1 MRILAMTLLLGL
13 SVQLWAA
20 PIQVENIRIWAA
32 PDNTRIVFD
41 VSGPVQHRIEQLQ
54 DPQRI
59 VVDIQDAGLNTT
71 LPQPAATDKY
81 IYQLRSATQNQS
93 DLRMV
98 LDMKQDVEIN
108 SFLLPPNQGYGHRL
122 VIDVSAING
131 REELQSVSVSKTPAG
146 TRDVVDA
153 IDAGHGGDDP
163 GARGPGGAR
172 EKDLVLQIA
181 KQLAEMVNQERGMH
195 ALLVREG
202 DYFMPLRKRMEKA
215 RQNKADL
222 FISIHAD
229 AFRNSNVSGASV
241 YILSERGASSEAARL
256 LAERENA
263 SDLIGG
269 VSLDMEDDTL
279 ASVLLDLSQT
289 ASLEMSIDVADRVLA
304 SLKDLGNIHKRQV
317 QSAGFAVLK
326 SPDIPSILVETAYIS
341 NPVEEKKLRDAGYQQ
356 RMAGAVLQGLR
367 GYFHEHAPEG
377 TLLAALARRK
387 HVISRGDTLSAIAAQ
402 YHVSMQ
408 KLREHNGLKSDQVS
422 IGQVLSIPG
431 GGTASVVSRKHPSQD
446 L

>member
-1 MRILAMTLLLGL
+1 MTLLLLGL
-13 SVQLWAA
+13 SVQVGAA
-20 PIQVENIRIWAA
+20 TVQLENIRIWAA

-41 VSGPVQHRIEQLQ
+41 VSGPVEHRIEKLQ
-54 DPQRI
+54 DPRRI
-59 VVDIQDAGLNTT
+59 VVNILNAGLKTT
-71 LPQPAATDKY
+71 LPQPAAGDNY
-81 IYQLRSATQNQS
+81 LYQLRSGIQKQN

-98 LDMKQDVEIN
+98 LDIKQDAKVN

-122 VIDVSAING
+122 VIDLSEAGG
-131 REELQSVSVSKTPAG
+131 RQVLQTVTVNKTLSG
-146 TRDVVDA
+146 TRDVVIA

-163 GARGPGGAR
+163 GARGPGGSR

-181 KQLAEMVNQERGMH
+181 RQLAAMVNRERGMR

-229 AFRNSNVSGASV
+229 AFRNPGVRGASV
-241 YILSERGASSEAARL
+241 YILSGRGASSEAARL

-269 VSLDMEDDTL
+269 VSLDVEDDTL

-289 ASLEMSIDVADRVLA
+289 ASLEMSIDVADRVLG
-304 SLKDLGNIHKRQV
+304 SLKNLGNIHKRRV

-341 NPVEEKKLRDAGYQQ
+341 NPAEEKKLRDPGYQQ
-356 RMAGAVLQGLR
+356 RMAGAILQGLR
-367 GYFHEHAPEG
+367 GYFIEHAPDG
-377 TLLAALARRK
+377 TMLATVARRK

-408 KLREHNGLKSDQVS
+408 KLREHNGLKSDQVR
-422 IGQVLSIPG
+422 IGQVLTIPG
-431 GGTASVVSRKHPSQD
+431 EGDG
-446 L
+446 

>member
-1 MRILAMTLLLGL
+1 MRIMSMTLLLGFA
-13 SVQLWAA
+13 VQAWAA

-41 VSGPVQHRIEQLQ
+41 VSGPVDHRIEKLQ
-54 DPQRI
+54 DPRRI
-59 VVDIQDAGLNTT
+59 VVDIQNTGLNTT
-71 LPQPAATDKY
+71 LPQPAAADKY
-81 IYQLRSATQNQS
+81 IYQLRSAVQNQS
-93 DLRMV
+93 DLRLV
-98 LDMKQDVEIN
+98 FDIKQDVEVN

-122 VIDVSAING
+122 VVDLSETGG
-131 REELQSVSVSKTPAG
+131 RQEPQTISVIKTPAG
-146 TRDVVDA
+146 TRDVLVA

-181 KQLAEMVNQERGMH
+181 KQLAEMINQERGMR

-229 AFRNSNVSGASV
+229 AFRDHGVSGASV
-241 YILSERGASSEAARL
+241 YTLSERGASSEAARL

-269 VSLDMEDDTL
+269 VRLDVEDDTL

-304 SLKDLGNIHKRQV
+304 SLKNLGDIHKRQV

-356 RMAGAVLQGLR
+356 RMADSILQGLR

-377 TLLAALARRK
+377 TLLAALARHK

-408 KLREHNGLKSDQVS
+408 KLREHNGLKSDQVH
-422 IGQVLSIPG
+422 IGQVLSIPSEG
-431 GGTASVVSRKHPSQD
+431 DG
-446 L
+446 